1 MSKISAKKPQLPK
14 FSQWLSAETTVNG
27 KKYLHVLLTELADIP
42 DEFWKELVE
51 YVDHAHQGARNVL
64 RAPLG
69 DGLSPVHYGKELDPA
84 FGYPHK
90 FDIIALQ
97 GFFGEILT
105 GIIAEHI
112 DLLDNIEWEVPVY
125 LFRAHTT
132 AFQQLEEIK
141 ATDQWDKKIMGRT
154 GDDGLAF
161 ARDAEGNIVSWMA
174 CEAKCTRDHS
184 SALIKD
190 NHEKLS
196 KSEVKKPVDL
206 LRTIEALQDYDDDDY
221 AKEWIDALRKL
232 YFETANIIRHD
243 FSVYVCGRKPVK
255 EKTWISKDKPHKYYK
270 AKRKLNAAE
279 IQILE
284 VADKINRIYEK
295 LGEIHD

>member
-1 MSKISAKKPQLPK
+1 MSKKSAEKPQLPK
-14 FSQWLSAETTVNG
+14 FSQWLNVDPTVNG
-27 KKYLHVLLTELADIP
+27 KKYLHVLLTELSGVP
-42 DEFWKELVE
+42 DEFWQELVA
-51 YVDHAHQGARNVL
+51 YIDHAHQGARNVL

-69 DGLSPVHYGKELDPA
+69 DSLSPVHYGKKIDPA

-112 DLLDNIEWEVPVY
+112 DLLDDVDWEVPVY

-141 ATDQWDKKIMGRT
+141 NTGEWGKRIMGRT

-161 ARDAEGNIVSWMA
+161 ARDEEGNIVSWMA
-174 CEAKCTRDHS
+174 CEAKCTRGHS
-184 SALIKD
+184 AALIND

-196 KSEVKKPVDL
+196 KSAVKKPVDL
-206 LRTIEALQDYDDDDY
+206 LRTIKALEDYADDDY

-232 YFETANIIRHD
+232 YFENGSVKRYD
-243 FSVYVCGRKPVK
+243 FSVYVCGRKPVR
-255 EKTWISKDKPHKYYK
+255 ETTWIPTDKPHTSYA

-284 VADKINRIYEK
+284 VVDKIKRIYKK